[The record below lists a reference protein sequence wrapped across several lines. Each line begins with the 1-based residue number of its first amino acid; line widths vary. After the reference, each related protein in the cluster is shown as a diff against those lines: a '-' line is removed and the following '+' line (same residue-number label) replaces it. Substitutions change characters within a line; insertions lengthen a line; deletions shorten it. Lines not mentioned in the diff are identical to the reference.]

1 MRRHLKITVE
11 NATFQQFHAL
21 KTNRKKRSKTGWFLV
36 ESVKAINL
44 AIENDWDIH
53 AIIVRSGELS
63 DWALETIDNLHNAE
77 LYEMSDPLLRQLSD
91 REEMPELILIAMI
104 RTLRLNDL
112 RLQVNPFVVVL
123 DRPGNPGNLGSIIRS
138 CDALGIDAIVIT
150 GHGAD
155 LYDPQTIRSS
165 IGTIFSMQIIHAESF
180 QAIHKL
186 KSNIHSIVSDVQIVG
201 TSARGDMELSSVDFR
216 KPTILIVGNE
226 TFGMSENFAGLS
238 DIIAK
243 IPIQGS
249 ASSLNVACA
258 TSVVLYEAIRQRSI

>member
-1 MRRHLKITVE
+1 MKITVE
-11 NATFQQFHAL
+11 NATFQQFLAL

-44 AIENDWDIH
+44 AIENGWGIY
-53 AIIVRSGELS
+53 AIIVCSGELS
-63 DWALETIDNLHNAE
+63 DWALGTIDKLPSAE

-91 REEMPELILIAMI
+91 REEMPELILVAKT
-104 RTLRLNDL
+104 RTLRLKDL
-112 RLQVNPFVVVL
+112 SFKANPFVVVL

-138 CDALGIDAIVIT
+138 CDAFGIDAIVIT

-155 LYDPQTIRSS
+155 IYDPQTIRSS

-180 QAIHKL
+180 QVIHKL
-186 KSNIHSIVSDVQIVG
+186 KSLIQSIHNEIQVVG
-201 TSARGDMELSSVDFR
+201 TSARGDIDISAIDFR

-226 TFGMSENFAGLS
+226 TFGMSENFSGLS
-238 DIIAK
+238 DLIAK

-258 TSVVLYEAIRQRSI
+258 TSIVLYEAIRQRG